1 MGKCFVTKL
10 NGVVDNDSLLKINE
24 IRFKI
29 IKNESQNVPK
39 ILIGTNKETTI
50 KIIGDGYFT
59 NDKLSENR
67 GKTMTSVVGD
77 NTIYL
82 SNNNLELSVEDKFCL
97 TKIISSTSISID
109 ISSLKHITNLIQL
122 NITGSQVTGDIL
134 SLKNLTGLVWCALSR
149 SQITGDIAAVKDML
163 NVEWI
168 DTAYT
173 NITGNINAL
182 DKLTKLKTSSF
193 NRLTGNILS
202 INNTKLTSLV
212 IRNSGGL
219 TGDIAK
225 LNPDVVYIGLE
236 NDTTSRFT
244 WSSRSTE
251 SKIFGNDG
259 TPIIDGN
266 LDNML
271 INMAK
276 CQNGIT
282 SSTSQ
287 SEKRISYA
295 GTRTSA
301 SDEAVQKLQ
310 EYGYTVIITKV

>member
-1 MGKCFVTKL
+1 MGKCLVTKL

-50 KIIGDGYFT
+50 KIIGNGYFT

-82 SNNNLELSVEDKFCL
+82 SENNLELSVEDKFCL
-97 TKIISSTSISID
+97 TKIISASISID
-109 ISSLKHITNLIQL
+109 ISSLKYITNLTLI
-122 NITGSQVTGDIL
+122 NIASSQVTGDIL
-134 SLKNLTGLVWCALSR
+134 SLKNLTGLVWFAFPH
-149 SQITGDIAAVKDML
+149 SQVTGDIAAVKDML
-163 NVEWI
+163 NIEWI
-168 DTAYT
+168 DIAYT

-182 DKLTKLKTSSF
+182 NKLTKLKVASL

-202 INNTKLTSLV
+202 INNTKLTSFV

-244 WSSRSTE
+244 WTSRSTE